1 MPRYYFDLDSPTI
14 RAVDD
19 SGDLLASDDLALEYA
34 FTVLCENMRGRL
46 APRGTH
52 LVVTVRDDTGPRF
65 QARASI
71 SVGAV
76 GVSIPFSAN
85 DSRGPAAIDADLDPR
100 SMSQDMNTTSIA
112 PPDPR

>member
-34 FTVLCENMRGRL
+34 FTVLCENMRGPP
-46 APRGTH
+46 APRGTN

-65 QARASI
+65 QACASI

-76 GVSIPFSAN
+76 GVSIPMSPY
-85 DSRGPAAIDADLDPR
+85 DSRGPAAIDADIDPS
-100 SMSQDMNTTSIA
+100 SMSQDMNRTRIA
-112 PPDPR
+112 PTDPR